1 MPKSSFDVLEAVPWA
16 KAAEKDR
23 LMPREGVWSGVGGIR
38 APSTCGS
45 LEGMEILRGVTGPVE
60 MRGCLA
66 VVAGL
71 HIASSVEI
79 CNESAGSSFVGERD
93 VPLPSPDKTV
103 SKVVRRKG
111 LQWQLPRP
119 H

>member
-16 KAAEKDR
+16 KVAENDR

-38 APSTCGS
+38 APRTCGS
-45 LEGMEILRGVTGPVE
+45 LKGMEIRRGVTGPVE

-79 CNESAGSSFVGERD
+79 CGESAGSSFVGERD
-93 VPLPSPDKTV
+93 VPLPSTDKTR
-103 SKVVRRKG
+103 SGFVRRKG
-111 LQWQLPRP
+111 LQWQLSCP